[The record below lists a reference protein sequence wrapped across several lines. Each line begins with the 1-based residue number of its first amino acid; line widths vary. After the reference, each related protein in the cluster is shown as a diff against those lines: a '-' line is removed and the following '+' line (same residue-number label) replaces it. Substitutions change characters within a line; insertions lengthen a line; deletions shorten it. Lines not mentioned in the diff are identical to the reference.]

1 MNDTNNSN
9 SIPRAFIWK
18 RLHSLTGLFLVLYLI
33 EHLLVNSQAAFF
45 IGDDGR
51 GFITAVNHIH
61 DLPYLPFI
69 ELFLLG
75 VPILI
80 HGYWGIVYLRTSQ
93 QNYYNR
99 DKNKPQ
105 LSENPRNRAYT
116 WQRITSWV
124 LLFGIIAHVIHMR
137 FIEYPTSASLGDTKF
152 YMVRLNWDPGLYPL
166 AARLGFD
173 IYDRERIIDV
183 KKEMGKPWQE
193 ELLDR
198 PTENNHGEAVKKQ
211 QFEQQLNWI
220 QTLENPLLKP
230 NQVVV
235 ATKSFGL
242 AELLMVRDTFK
253 IPLMMV
259 LYTIFVL
266 SACYHG
272 FNGLWTFMISWGI
285 TLTETSQKIMLK
297 IATGLMVLVTFWGLS
312 AIWISYWINLKG

>member
-1 MNDTNNSN
+1 MTKTN
-9 SIPRAFIWK
+9 SIPRPFIWK

-45 IGDDGR
+45 IGDDGK
-51 GFITAVNHIH
+51 GFVTAVNSIH

-93 QNYYNR
+93 QNYYSGE
-99 DKNKPQ
+99 KNKPHF
-105 LSENPRNRAYT
+105 SENPRNRAYT

-137 FIEYPTSASLGDTKF
+137 FIEYPSSASLGDTKY
-152 YMVRLNWDPGLYPL
+152 YMVRLNRDPGLYPL

-173 IYDRERIIDV
+173 IYDREKTLEV
-183 KKEMGKPWQE
+183 KKEIEKPWE
-193 ELLDR
+193 DELLNKTIEDH
-198 PTENNHGEAVKKQ
+198 HGEAVKKQ
-211 QFEQQLNWI
+211 KFDQQKKWL
-220 QTLENPLLKP
+220 QALEFPLLNEGK
-230 NQVVV
+230 VV
-235 ATKSFGL
+235 AVTKSFGL

-253 IPLMMV
+253 MPIMLA

-285 TLTETSQKIMLK
+285 TLSETSQKIMLK
-297 IATGLMVLVTFWGLS
+297 IATVLMVIVTFWGLS
-312 AIWISYWINLKG
+312 AIWISYWINLKQ